1 MPRFIPKGKRINV
14 SMLANSFNRQSRRH
28 TLRFGFDLSAG
39 DSTLVGLPEWLQT
52 AYTNI
57 VRTGNLTRMQQF
69 DIVLTAMTVECFA
82 TEKARRP
89 DWAVMFKANL
99 SKFAMTRT
107 GESDEDAAVKL
118 QFIAEFDALKEAH
131 DWIFESKK
139 ANFWLAFEASQQTLN
154 LSGEQTAA
162 ASSDDDES
170 DDDDDAEQEDLPLDD
185 DSEDEDEDSD
195 DDEESDDEDEDE
207 DDPAELEASESQSAK
222 AARIRKEAESNS
234 AKAAP
239 AARPALIGNVPKR
252 TPSVTIVQ

>member
-1 MPRFIPKGKRINV
+1 MPSFIPKGKRINV

-69 DIVLTAMTVECFA
+69 DIVLTAMTVECFS

-118 QFIAEFDALKEAH
+118 QFIAEFDALKECH

-139 ANFWLAFEASQQTLN
+139 ANFWLAFEASQQALN
-154 LSGEQTAA
+154 LSGEQTDAA
-162 ASSDDDES
+162 GSDDDES
-170 DDDDDAEQEDLPLDD
+170 DDEEDASQENLPLDD
-185 DSEDEDEDSD
+185 EDDDSDEDESD
-195 DDEESDDEDEDE
+195 DDDEDDEDEDE
-207 DDPAELEASESQSAK
+207 PAELEASESQSAK
-222 AARIRKEAESNS
+222 AARIRKEAEAN
-234 AKAAP
+234 AANAAP

-252 TPSVTIVQ
+252 TPSVFNVQ